1 MEKNILILT
10 GEPSGDLRGAEL
22 ASELNKRSPGLKL
35 WGIGGD
41 KMREEGV
48 DLTAHIK
55 DFSIMGLWSVITS
68 LGKIRRQFSDIKKEI
83 LERSPDI
90 AVLIDYPGFNLR
102 IADFLKKHGIPVIY
116 YVIPQVWAWGAH
128 RAEKLGALTDKIL
141 VLFNFEKEFLA
152 GRGIESVFVGHPI
165 LDNAPEVHDVPR
177 EKLTIA
183 LLPGSRVKEVKR
195 MLPPIME
202 AAEKIDEKT
211 DGGARFIIARNASVP
226 ETVYET
232 TLLFYDHLDIK
243 SMYNNTFGVLADSD
257 LAIVTSGTATLET
270 AVMEKPMVLTYKLSP
285 FSYFVAKR
293 IVSVKYAGLVNIIAG
308 EEIAPECIQDK
319 ATGENIASRL
329 LPLIEDPSLNTET
342 RHQLRKVKKALGEK
356 GAAYRAAAEVVKML

>member
-1 MEKNILILT
+1 MKKNILIIT

-22 ASELNKRSPGLKL
+22 ARELNKKAPGLKI

-41 KMREEGV
+41 QMREEGV

-55 DFSIMGLWSVITS
+55 DFSIIGLWSVITS
-68 LGKIRRQFSDIKKEI
+68 LGKIHRQFRDIKREI

-102 IADFLKKHGIPVIY
+102 IAAFLKKQGIPVVY
-116 YVIPQVWAWGAH
+116 YVIPQVWAWGSR
-128 RAEKLGALTDKIL
+128 RAEKLGQLTDKLL

-152 GRGIESVFVGHPI
+152 ARGIESIFVGHPI
-165 LDNAPEVHDVPR
+165 LDNAPEIQDMPK

-195 MLPPIME
+195 MLPPIMD
-202 AAEKIDEKT
+202 AAGRINAAIRD
-211 DGGARFIIARNASVP
+211 DIRFIIAKNASVP
-226 ETVYET
+226 ETVYEAS
-232 TLLFYDHLDIK
+232 LLYYEDLDIH
-243 SMYNNTFGVLADSD
+243 SMYNNTFGALAESD

-270 AVMEKPMVLTYKLSP
+270 AVMEKPLVLTYKLTP

-293 IVSVKYAGLVNIIAG
+293 IVSVKYVGLVNIIAG
-308 EEIAPECIQDK
+308 KEIAPECIQDK
-319 ATGENIASRL
+319 ATGENIAECL
-329 LPLIEDPSLNTET
+329 LPLIQDNSLNSET
-342 RHQLRKVKKALGEK
+342 RHQLREVKKALGEK
-356 GAAYRAAAEVVKML
+356 GAARRAAEEIVKML